1 MRKKEI
7 SKKSLIGLKTNKMNM
22 NPPKTNYISLLS
34 VISAIAVV
42 VLHTNGIFWN
52 FSNEPYWFGA
62 NIIECLFYFAVP
74 IFFMISGITLLNYN
88 ERYSTKTFFIKRINK
103 TLIPFLF
110 WSLIG
115 LLYCLLRHTVHL
127 KDLNFVY
134 IINGILNTSFVQ
146 IYWFFIPL
154 FLWYAVVPIFA
165 HIDKNKRDFLYLF
178 VVAMFFVINSL
189 IPFLNNVFSLNLN
202 YNLSFNIGGQAFF
215 YALTGYL
222 ISKVNFS
229 KKSQIIIAI
238 TSFLGL
244 MLHIFGTYYL
254 SVNAGKIVDTYKG
267 YFNVPCILYSLGIFV
282 FIKNISDTVFNNKIL
297 NKIVFFLKDYTLA
310 IYLLHW
316 FILDIIVYLAKP
328 DMKYLINRLGL
339 PFIIIPLCI
348 LITYVIR
355 KIPIL
360 KRILP

>member
-1 MRKKEI
+1 
-7 SKKSLIGLKTNKMNM
+7 MNI
-22 NPPKTNYISLLS
+22 NSSSNNYISLLS

-42 VLHTNGIFWN
+42 ILHSNGIFWH
-52 FSNEPYWFGA
+52 FSREPYWFGA

-88 ERYSTKTFFIKRINK
+88 ERYSTKIFFVKRINK
-103 TLIPFLF
+103 TVIPFLI

-115 LLYCLLRHTVHL
+115 LLYCLLRHTVHI

-134 IINGILNTSFVQ
+134 VINGILNTSFVR
-146 IYWFFIPL
+146 IYWFFVPL
-154 FLWYAVVPIFA
+154 FLLYAVIPIFA
-165 HIDKNKRDFLYLF
+165 HIEKCKKVFLYLLVIVLSF
-178 VVAMFFVINSL
+178 IINSL
-189 IPFLNNVFSLNLN
+189 IPFLNNIFSLNLN
-202 YNLSFNIGGQAFF
+202 YNLSFNIGSQALF
-215 YALTGYL
+215 YALVGYL
-222 ISKVNFS
+222 ISKVNIT
-229 KKSQIIIAI
+229 KRLQIIIAVI
-238 TSFLGL
+238 SFLGL

-254 SVNAGKIVDTYKG
+254 SINAGKIVDIYKG
-267 YFNVPCILYSLGIFV
+267 YYNVPCILYSLGIFI
-282 FIKNISDTVFNNKIL
+282 FIKNISDNVFNNKVL
-297 NKIVFFLKDYTLA
+297 NKIIFFLKDYTFA

-316 FILDIIVYLAKP
+316 FILDIFVYLAKP
-328 DMKYLINRLGL
+328 NMKYVINRLSL